1 MLKKF
6 VIERNLKG
14 VGSSSTEDYRKMT
27 GTSNET
33 LNNLGPDIQWRESYV
48 TDDKIYC
55 VYLAKNE
62 QIIREHA
69 KISGFPADSVS
80 EVRTTLDP
88 TSDFEQQASY
98 MKATSPQKEARPH

>member
-1 MLKKF
+1 MLKKY

-14 VGSSSTEDYRKMT
+14 VGGSSAEDYRKMT

-62 QIIREHA
+62 ELIREHA
-69 KISGFPADSVS
+69 KISGFPVDRIS

-88 TSDFEQQASY
+88 TSDVEQISSYERAAS
-98 MKATSPQKEARPH
+98 TQSEARPH